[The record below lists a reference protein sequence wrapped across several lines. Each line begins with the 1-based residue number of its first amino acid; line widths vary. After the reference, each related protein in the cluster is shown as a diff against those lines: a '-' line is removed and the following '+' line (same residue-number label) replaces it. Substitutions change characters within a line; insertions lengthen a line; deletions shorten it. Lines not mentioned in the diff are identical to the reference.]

1 MTDSENKSTIGTLTL
16 VSTPI
21 GNLGDITLRALD
33 ILREADA
40 VLAEDTRRSRKLLT
54 HHGIQIKSLV
64 SYHDHNKERVT
75 PGLVER
81 LLSGDCLALVSDA
94 GTPGVSDPGFYLV
107 RAALAAGITVTAAP
121 GANSILPA
129 LILSGFPT
137 NAFIFEGFPP
147 RKKGELA
154 RTIDALAEERRT
166 VIYFVS
172 PHQLQTVLEAFA
184 DRVPERELAIAREL
198 TKLHEEM
205 VRGPAAELAERYRGK
220 RVRGEIVLL
229 VRGVGRRT
237 GSRRAKSQSSN
248 P

>member
-1 MTDSENKSTIGTLTL
+1 MTDTEAEFAAGILTL

-21 GNLGDITLRALD
+21 GNMGDITLRALD
-33 ILREADA
+33 VLREADA
-40 VLAEDTRRSRKLLT
+40 VLAEDTRRTRKLFA
-54 HHGIQIKSLV
+54 HHDIRTKSLI

-81 LLSGDCLALVSDA
+81 LRLGERLALVSDA

-107 RAALAAGITVTAAP
+107 RAALAAGIPVTAVP

-137 NAFIFEGFPP
+137 DAFVFEGFPP

-154 RTIDALAEERRT
+154 RTVDALAEERRT

-172 PHQLQTVLEAFA
+172 PHRLQTVLEAFA
-184 DRVPERELAIAREL
+184 DRLPEREVAIAREL
-198 TKLHEEM
+198 TKLHEET
-205 VRGPAAELAERYRGK
+205 VRGTAAELAERYRGR
-220 RVRGEIVLL
+220 RVRGEIVL
-229 VRGVGRRT
+229 VVKGVGRKS
-237 GSRRAKSQSSN
+237 GSRRTKSQRGK
-248 P
+248 